1 MTKTERGS
9 EYLGNNDVGV
19 LANKRQVQ
27 VAQAH
32 IRAGG
37 IGWVRGRDV
46 VVETAGVA
54 QGSIVPLTILT

>member
-1 MTKTERGS
+1 MTKNERGS

-54 QGSIVPLTILT
+54 